1 MASFRETR
9 EVLPLTY
16 DQNLKNLFYCTS
28 KNFDYPFWNYNRFDL
43 HDWSDEERRSDL
55 RFYKPDVYRLFEVLN
70 IPEVLTT

>member
-9 EVLPLTY
+9 EVLHTIKTWKLM
-16 DQNLKNLFYCTS
+16 KNLFYCTS

-70 IPEVLTT
+70 IPVLTT